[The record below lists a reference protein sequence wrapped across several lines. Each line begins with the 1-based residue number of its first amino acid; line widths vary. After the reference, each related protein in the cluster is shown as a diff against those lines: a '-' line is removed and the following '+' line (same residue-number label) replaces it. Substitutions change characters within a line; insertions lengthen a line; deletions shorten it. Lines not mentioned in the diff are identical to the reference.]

1 MASDA
6 QVREVESLY
15 MLRSDILNAVN
26 SLRSS
31 LSSAAQ
37 RVNSE
42 SSELMGLFNEVDA
55 RCERCKD
62 EYYAA
67 QQEYDYYCSQSSSDP
82 DYSSYTESQLRQA
95 VENARTRMNQAIHDF
110 YHAQNLISQAQQV
123 LSSIQSLAQ
132 SGAVSIDSEASGI
145 ASAIERAAYEIDK
158 YTQD

>member
-6 QVREVESLY
+6 QVRQLESLY

-42 SSELMGLFNEVDA
+42 SSELMGLFYEVDA
-55 RCERCKD
+55 RCERSKD

-67 QQEYDYYCSQSSSDP
+67 Q
-82 DYSSYTESQLRQA
+82 A
-95 VENARTRMNQAIHDF
+95 
-110 YHAQNLISQAQQV
+110 
-123 LSSIQSLAQ
+123 
-132 SGAVSIDSEASGI
+132 AVSELMATMTL
-145 ASAIERAAYEIDK
+145 R
-158 YTQD
+158 